1 MVAKMAKLLEKSKIN
16 QKIFSKEKNNKVFI
30 KEHMGKS
37 RKSRTFAKVALVV
50 QRIE

>member
-16 QKIFSKEKNNKVFI
+16 KKYLSKRRIIKFFI

>member
-16 QKIFSKEKNNKVFI
+16 QKIFI